1 MTLTFKERLK
11 RYPYVHL
18 TYLLIPLVAIISHK
32 QLYSSL
38 IAFGLWS
45 IIMITTVL
53 LSIYTLD
60 ELDKNLKILVLI
72 QCLCI
77 LGLAFVLNPTT
88 VILLVFLTYYLPMQ
102 FYEALSKLIMTIYFG
117 TLILIL
123 GLTLNFNSEYTLY
136 VLVIEII
143 LVICFVVN
151 IRNVEKDHLT
161 AKIRRQEDIIEELVA
176 DQERQRI
183 AQDLHDTLGHVFAS
197 ISIKA
202 NLAEKLF
209 EKQPNQAVN
218 QIKEIK
224 QISTETLNQVR
235 LIVENVQWVT
245 FESEVQRVNQLLKQ
259 AQIEFVYFSNEYIHY
274 ISKENQT
281 LLAMI
286 LRESINNIIKH
297 SDASCVTVAI
307 SECGTL
313 LNLRIQ
319 DNGMKLKEIPA
330 LESIKKRV
338 QQLEGELGVHSNK
351 EGLLLDMTFQKECI
365 K

>member
-1 MTLTFKERLK
+1 MTFKERLK

-77 LGLAFVLNPTT
+77 LGLAFLLNPTT

-136 VLVIEII
+136 VL
-143 LVICFVVN
+143 
-151 IRNVEKDHLT
+151 
-161 AKIRRQEDIIEELVA
+161 
-176 DQERQRI
+176 
-183 AQDLHDTLGHVFAS
+183 
-197 ISIKA
+197 
-202 NLAEKLF
+202 
-209 EKQPNQAVN
+209 
-218 QIKEIK
+218 
-224 QISTETLNQVR
+224 
-235 LIVENVQWVT
+235 
-245 FESEVQRVNQLLKQ
+245 
-259 AQIEFVYFSNEYIHY
+259 
-274 ISKENQT
+274 
-281 LLAMI
+281 
-286 LRESINNIIKH
+286 
-297 SDASCVTVAI
+297 
-307 SECGTL
+307 
-313 LNLRIQ
+313 
-319 DNGMKLKEIPA
+319 
-330 LESIKKRV
+330 
-338 QQLEGELGVHSNK
+338 
-351 EGLLLDMTFQKECI
+351 
-365 K
+365 